1 MKLKLCLLSF
11 LLILTTG
18 IVEAAD
24 PGLRYIN
31 TRGMVRCGTPNDN
44 KIFAYKDDDGVW
56 QGISVE
62 MCRIISTA
70 IFGRSDRIKMVQV
83 PEVLV
88 SKALATNKIDV
99 MIGGMSYSATH
110 EISSKAAPVDIIYYD
125 RMVFLSRDT
134 GKAKSM
140 EDFKGEKVC
149 IVKDPDDLKR
159 LMAYSDHYKLDLV
172 PAPFQTASSAKAN
185 FLLKRCRLLT
195 GNYMLLQDILLNTP
209 GGLDNVEMLP
219 ETIDERP
226 VYLFTLKSNTTLRI
240 VLKWIMNAMKF
251 AEDVGL
257 TQENYSMNLSS
268 NNPEIRNLL
277 GIDDKLWNRFRLE
290 PNWVQIMLKE
300 RGNYGEVFEKVLGE
314 KSRFKIKRGKNNLLK
329 NGGLITSEPFL

>member
-11 LLILTTG
+11 LLVLTAG
-18 IVEAAD
+18 NVWCAD

-31 TRGMVRCGTPNDN
+31 TRGVVRCGTPSDN

-62 MCRIISTA
+62 ICRVISTA
-70 IFGRSDRIKMVQV
+70 VFGRSDRIKMVQV

-99 MIGGMSYSATH
+99 MIGGMPYSATH
-110 EISSKAAPVDIIYYD
+110 EISSKAAPVDVLYYD

-140 EDFKGEKVC
+140 KDFQGEKVC
-149 IVKDPDDLKR
+149 VVQDNDDLKR
-159 LMAYSDHYKLDLV
+159 LMSYSDHYKLDLQ

-185 FLLKRCRLLT
+185 FLLKRCRLLA
-195 GNYMLLQDILLNTP
+195 GNYMLLQDILINTP

-226 VYLFTLKSNTTLRI
+226 VYLFTWKENTTLRI
-240 VLKWIMNAMKF
+240 VLKWILNAMKF
-251 AEDVGL
+251 AENVGL
-257 TQENYSMNLSS
+257 TQDNYNFNLSS

-277 GIDDKLWNRFRLE
+277 GIDEKLWNRFRLE
-290 PNWVQIMLKE
+290 PNWVQILLKE
-300 RGNYGEVFEKVLGE
+300 RGNYGEIFEKVLGE

-329 NGGLITSEPFL
+329 NGGLMTSEPFI